1 MGAESREK
9 SLFRRVALNLFLS
22 TRGLEMVC
30 EGEELSTFLR
40 VEKMG
45 KSSIEENTQRS
56 CQKFLYHEI

>member
-1 MGAESREK
+1 M
-9 SLFRRVALNLFLS
+9 ALNLFLS
-22 TRGLEMVC
+22 TTGLEMVC